1 MLNKQELYTLPV
13 GLSLFT
19 TENNPEWERIMTAAT
34 LGTVPV
40 LAVFM
45 IFQRQ
50 IIEGINL
57 SGMKS

>member
-1 MLNKQELYTLPV
+1 
-13 GLSLFT
+13 
-19 TENNPEWERIMTAAT
+19 MTAAS

-45 IFQRQ
+45 VFQRQ

-57 SGMKS
+57 SGLKA